1 MRRSAAPSQQGLAP
15 KRPRF
20 NPPFRSSNPVP
31 LSTPRPLPSQQVTT
45 SGAQGLPRTP
55 QPASRGNDEC
65 LATTKEIKETSNDRE
80 LVQGAVSSIQPGDDG
95 EKNDHQASRNH
106 GENIPGR
113 TSIKLKS
120 ENVSSKTSVIILES
134 DANDTG
140 ESQPQGQ
147 TESQQLAGGDV
158 RHTTQYVHGSTHV
171 DGEGAAG
178 TRPQHLQLKK
188 SGVQRK
194 PFMVKQ
200 LTPTVKPPTGEA
212 EEDGPKRHYYS
223 VMW

>member
-31 LSTPRPLPSQQVTT
+31 LGTLSSQRVTT
-45 SGAQGLPRTP
+45 SGAQSLPRTL
-55 QPASRGNDEC
+55 QPASSDKDEC
-65 LATTKEIKETSNDRE
+65 LATTIAIKGTSNDRE
-80 LVQGAVSSIQPGDDG
+80 LVQAAVNSVQSGDDG
-95 EKNDHQASRNH
+95 EKNDHQASRNQ
-106 GENIPGR
+106 GENTPGR

-120 ENVSSKTSVIILES
+120 ENISGKASVILES
-134 DANDTG
+134 DVKDTG
-140 ESQPQGQ
+140 ESQPQGH
-147 TESQQLAGGDV
+147 TESQQLAGADV
-158 RHTTQYVHGSTHV
+158 RHTTQEVHHGLTHV
-171 DGEGAAG
+171 DDGEGSAG
-178 TRPQHLQLKK
+178 ARPQHLQLKK
-188 SGVQRK
+188 SRVQRK

-200 LTPTVKPPTGEA
+200 LAPTVMPPTGEA

>member
-20 NPPFRSSNPVP
+20 NPPFRSSNPAP
-31 LSTPRPLPSQQVTT
+31 LCIPRPLPSQKVTT
-45 SGAQGLPRTP
+45 SGAQSLPRVL
-55 QPASRGNDEC
+55 QPASSGNDEC
-65 LATTKEIKETSNDRE
+65 LATTIGIKETSNGRE
-80 LVQGAVSSIQPGDDG
+80 LVQAAVNSVQQGDDG

-106 GENIPGR
+106 HENIPGR

-120 ENVSSKTSVIILES
+120 ENFSGKASVIVES

-147 TESQQLAGGDV
+147 TESQQLAGADV
-158 RHTTQYVHGSTHV
+158 RHTTQEVHGSTHV

-212 EEDGPKRHYYS
+212 EDDGPKRHYYS